1 MKTQG
6 RIVKLIGGFYY
17 VEAGQEVYQTRARGN
32 FRKKGLKPL
41 VGDTVIFESSSPQD
55 GYILELLPRKNALVR
70 PPVANVDLVIT
81 VTSLKEPDFQAN
93 LLDRLLIAQYF
104 SETKTLLYI
113 TKGDLLETT
122 AYEKMADFLSYYQKI
137 GYPVIMSQ
145 DAFIPDNLA
154 RLKQYLGQQTAVVTG
169 QSGAGKST
177 LLNHLEPQL
186 TLQTN
191 EISKSL
197 NRGKHTTRQV
207 ELLRIDAGWIA
218 DTPGFSSLAINQI
231 PLGELKDQF
240 VDFVALSDQCRFRGC
255 QHVNEPGCAVKA
267 AVDAG
272 EILQTRYDNYLQ
284 FRTEIAAQNRFQYKK
299 K

>member
-255 QHVNEPGCAVKA
+255 QHVNEPGCAVKT

>member
-1 MKTQG
+1 MKAQG

-17 VEAGQEVYQTRARGN
+17 VEAGQEIYQTRARGN

-41 VGDTVIFESSSPQD
+41 VGDHVIFESSSVQD
-55 GYILELLPRKNALVR
+55 GYILELLPRENALVR

-113 TKGDLLETT
+113 TKGDLLEKDN
-122 AYEKMADFLSYYQKI
+122 YDRMADFLTYYQKI
-137 GYPVIMSQ
+137 GYPVIMTQ
-145 DAFIPDNLA
+145 DAFIPENLA
-154 RLKQYLGQQTAVVTG
+154 HLKQYLGTQTAVVTG

-177 LLNHLEPQL
+177 LLNHLDPKL
-186 TLQTN
+186 ALATN
-191 EISKSL
+191 AISKSL

-207 ELLRIDAGWIA
+207 ELMKIASGWIA

-231 PLGELKDQF
+231 PLDELKDQF
-240 VDFVALSDQCRFRGC
+240 IDFVALSDQCRFRGC
-255 QHVNEPGCAVKA
+255 QHVNEPGCAVKS

-284 FRTEIAAQNRFQYKK
+284 FRSEISSQNRFQYKK